1 MLKTCWLGYRRI
13 QNTKKMRAK
22 SGARGPFAERM
33 FLPIPRIERL
43 CEEALRSVGL
53 YPDNPS
59 AVRIERFI
67 EKKFGLTPEY
77 DELPAGVLGYTA
89 FGPSGPTGMV
99 VDRGLADAD
108 STVAQRRISTT
119 LAHEAGHCLFHAH
132 FFAESHRS
140 GILFDADDQTT
151 VPKIL
156 CRDEPLPSYD
166 GKWWEYQANAAIGA
180 LLLPRDLVLT
190 AAQPFLEPR
199 GLLGLPSLP
208 NAMRRS
214 AEVVISGTF
223 DVNPIVARIRLG
235 DMFPTEGEPTL

>member
-22 SGARGPFAERM
+22 PGAKGPFAERM

-53 YPDNPS
+53 YPDIPS

-67 EKKFGLTPEY
+67 EKKFGLSPEY
-77 DELPAGVLGYTA
+77 DELPVGVLGYTA
-89 FGPSGPTGMV
+89 FGPSGPMGVV

-108 STVAQRRISTT
+108 STVAHRRISTT
-119 LAHEAGHCLFHAH
+119 LAHEAGHCLFHPH

-140 GILFDADDQTT
+140 GTLFDADDQAA

-156 CRDEPLPSYD
+156 CRDEPSPSYD

-208 NAMRRS
+208 KAMRRS
-214 AEVVISGTF
+214 AEIVISRTF

-235 DMFPTEGEPTL
+235 DLFPTEGEPTL

>member
-1 MLKTCWLGYRRI
+1 
-13 QNTKKMRAK
+13 MRAK
-22 SGARGPFAERM
+22 SGAKGPFAERT
-33 FLPIPRIERL
+33 FLPISRIERL

-67 EKKFGLTPEY
+67 EKKFGLSPEY
-77 DELPAGVLGYTA
+77 DELPVGVLGYTA

-108 STVAQRRISTT
+108 STVAHRRISTT

-140 GILFDADDQTT
+140 GLLFDADDQAA

-156 CRDEPLPSYD
+156 CRDEPSSSYD
-166 GKWWEYQANAAIGA
+166 GKWWETKQM
-180 LLLPRDLVLT
+180 
-190 AAQPFLEPR
+190 Q
-199 GLLGLPSLP
+199 
-208 NAMRRS
+208 
-214 AEVVISGTF
+214 
-223 DVNPIVARIRLG
+223 RLG
-235 DMFPTEGEPTL
+235 PCFCRETSFLRLHSRS